1 MALNDGWTYTEQV
14 APESAGRTV
23 LAHLVSSY
31 RHSSAEEWET
41 RLERG
46 EIEID
51 GVRVE
56 AQVLLRRGQT
66 LAWHRPPWEEPD
78 VPMHY
83 QILHADEAILALI
96 KPSGLPTMPAGGFL
110 NHTLLSLVRATYPNA
125 SPLHRLGRHT
135 SGLVL
140 FARTNESA
148 SLVSLAWRNHE
159 VKKQYRALASGV
171 AAHDSFEIDAPIGQV
186 PHPGLGMIHAATA
199 DGRPSHTVAQVL
211 ERRSDGTLF
220 TVGIATGRPHQ
231 IRIHLAFAG
240 HPLVGDPVYGAG
252 GVPKASPGLPGDGG
266 FLLHSQSLRF
276 VHPISETEVT
286 LEAPPPAALLTRAEA
301 PARI

>member
-1 MALNDGWTYTEQV
+1 MAPNDGWTYTEQV
-14 APESAGRTV
+14 APENAGRTV

-31 RHSSAEEWET
+31 RHSSADEWEV
-41 RLERG
+41 RLGRG
-46 EIEID
+46 EIEVD
-51 GVRVE
+51 GVRAE
-56 AQVLLRRGQT
+56 PQMLLRRGQI
-66 LAWHRPPWEEPD
+66 LAWHRPPWDEPD
-78 VPMHY
+78 VPLHY
-83 QILHADEAILALI
+83 EVLHADEAILGLI

-110 NHTLLSLVRATYPNA
+110 NHTLLSLVRAAYPGA

-148 SLVSLAWRNHE
+148 SLISKAWRNHE

-171 AAHDSFEIDAPIGQV
+171 AAHDSFEIDAPIGHV
-186 PHPGLGMIHAATA
+186 PHPRLGSIHAATSY
-199 DGRPSHTVAQVL
+199 GRPSHTVAQVL
-211 ERRSDGTLF
+211 ERRGDTTLLS
-220 TVGIATGRPHQ
+220 VGIATGRPHQ

-252 GVPKASPGLPGDGG
+252 GVPRASPGLPGDGG

-276 VHPISETEVT
+276 VHPTSETEVT
-286 LEAPPPAALLTRAEA
+286 LEAPPPAALRTREE
-301 PARI
+301 RVV